1 MLRAGAAIEQALL
14 AKFKE
19 GPRRQP
25 LRGLGHD
32 ISYVDGRR
40 AAPIMIL
47 RVSHWARTHR
57 IM

>member
-19 GPRRQP
+19 GPRRQT

-40 AAPIMIL
+40 PIMIL